1 MVGRLPLLALL
12 LERAVVEGAAVVL
25 ACFPAPPLEPE
36 SLQNPPMLPNMSL
49 ANEESAPP
57 PLPVLE
63 ATSVLVLVAGGPPR
77 PLPPLRNELKAESP
91 RRESPSREV
100 VVVVVDEGGGLF
112 AVEVG
117 RVLLRPEGCPAATE
131 VGCPSND
138 CPEVEPTEF
147 GCTELLVEEP
157 CPDESRGGVL
167 ILVEVCGALCPVT

>member
-1 MVGRLPLLALL
+1 MVDRLLLLALL

-36 SLQNPPMLPNMSL
+36 PLQNPPMLPNMSL
-49 ANEESAPP
+49 ANDESAPP
-57 PLPVLE
+57 PPPVLE

-100 VVVVVDEGGGLF
+100 VVVVDGGGGLF

-117 RVLLRPEGCPAATE
+117 RLLLCPERCPAAAE

-167 ILVEVCGALCPVT
+167 ILVEVC